1 MCVGGEAVMLCAK
14 GLTFV
19 ADIELEH
26 AGHLVD
32 LFGTPPIEGAETILT
47 GAATGH
53 VGVQAGLRRS
63 EAKRC
68 C

>member
-1 MCVGGEAVMLCAK
+1 MGGEAVMLCAK

-32 LFGTPPIEGAETILT
+32 LFGTPPIEGPKPYLLELLL
-47 GAATGH
+47 AT
-53 VGVQAGLRRS
+53 
-63 EAKRC
+63 
-68 C
+68 

>member
-32 LFGTPPIEGAETILT
+32 LFGTPPIEGPKPYLLELLL
-47 GAATGH
+47 AT
-53 VGVQAGLRRS
+53 
-63 EAKRC
+63 
-68 C
+68 